1 MKVKGRYAPSP
12 TGAIHFGNARTAL
25 LAWLSVQQ
33 QGGVFVWRLEDLDGP
48 RVVPGAAEAAAS
60 DIRWLGIDWDEG
72 PLIGGAFD
80 PYVQSERNEIYEQAL
95 RHLLNNN
102 RLFPCRYS
110 RKDLHELSSAPHG
123 VAAFSPYPA
132 SLRPKSL
139 ASDWYDVLRQQ
150 DVPDANVRFLV
161 DAHPVFFKD
170 RLQGAVSEN
179 VAEAVGDFV
188 VKRKDGMYAYQLAVV
203 VDDMAMQITEV
214 VRGMD
219 LLDSTARQIQLIEAL
234 GGTVPAYVHV
244 PLVCNEKGEKLS
256 KRDNGL
262 TIASLRSLGIHPEQ
276 LIGYMAYSL
285 NLIEKPRTLSL
296 KDMLE
301 VFDWDRISKNDW
313 ILPDNLPQFLI
324 RL

>member
-1 MKVKGRYAPSP
+1 M
-12 TGAIHFGNARTAL
+12 
-25 LAWLSVQQ
+25 
-33 QGGVFVWRLEDLDGP
+33 
-48 RVVPGAAEAAAS
+48 
-60 DIRWLGIDWDEG
+60 
-72 PLIGGAFD
+72 
-80 PYVQSERNEIYEQAL
+80 
-95 RHLLNNN
+95 LNNN

-203 VDDMAMQITEV
+203 GDDMAMQITKV

-219 LLDSTARQIQLIEAL
+219 LLDSTGRQIQLIEAP

-244 PLVCNEKGEKLS
+244 PLLCNEKGEKLS